1 MKKKIIAILSVCAL
15 GLTAFAFGAI
25 APVEVVATDNVVYVA
40 SNGSDSGDGS
50 SASPYATLNMAIAS
64 VEDGG
69 TVVLKDTVKLDG
81 WTAHGKKVTVTGGGL
96 DASGATEV
104 EINDSVIFTDTAWT
118 VDSGA
123 FVYANGYETTVG
135 AGVSWNNEIRIFGG
149 GKKGTTVAGTSLT
162 LLSGTYSHIYGGS
175 YQGTVTGDTN
185 LVVGGTVNNS
195 SAVDTAIKDH
205 AGKYYVFG
213 GGHSANVIGG
223 SANLTV
229 QDNAKAVYVFG
240 GTHGYVDLATAGSMN
255 GYVKQGTH
263 VKITGGTMMGVYGG
277 SQGWDVGGSANI
289 RIEGGA
295 MQQVFGANEGWPF
308 RTGNVDLRIVGGTV
322 SRRIYAGCYNADNG
336 SIFNLGLKTDYHV
349 ENGKINLEIGG
360 NASIPLNTSDSDR
373 GIYARSRCGADLED
387 CQLVFSSKAA
397 YDSYKDKLGA
407 SDWGAEALM
416 GSTTA
421 ADSCHYY
428 TYTGSGATITQ
439 ACAYHTDLQAKATAV
454 LDKDGCLYTGKAV
467 TPVSVDLDTAWE
479 YDKPTLSYTN
489 NVEIGRAN
497 YALAIGQVRV
507 ENGFVIV
514 QTPTFLG
521 ASVRLSTPCGLRFE
535 AMVPKA
541 LAETDAT
548 FGTLVIP
555 KEELG
560 GIELTVD
567 TAEVSNIPQTKWAT
581 GGKENGVQD
590 GYEYFNAV
598 LTEIPEKHY
607 DKVLVARSYVYANG
621 QYYYSQTIER
631 SVAQVAALRLQMG
644 DTHAAL
650 YDYVDKALTDS
661 TLSLTSAVELY
672 DGESCQLTLSGH
684 KGYAVIWSTDSD
696 LITVDKDG
704 KITAGNKEGTAIVTA
719 KVGSRTVQCEVTI
732 SYIWTGY
739 Y

>member
-1 MKKKIIAILSVCAL
+1 MKKKILSLLSICTL
-15 GLTAFAFGAI
+15 GLTAFAIGAI
-25 APVEVVATDNVVYVA
+25 SPVDVDATDNIVYVA
-40 SNGSDSGDGS
+40 SNGSDTGDGS
-50 SASPYATLNMAIAS
+50 SASPYATLDKALTA

-69 TVVLKDTVKLDG
+69 TIVLQDIVKVNE
-81 WTAHGKKVTVTGGGL
+81 WTAHGKSVTITGSGL
-96 DASGATEV
+96 DASGDKAV
-104 EINDSVIFTDTAWT
+104 EINDSVIFTNMHFV
-118 VDSGA
+118 VDSDA
-123 FVYANGYETTVG
+123 YVYANGYETTVG
-135 AGVSWNNEIRIFGG
+135 TGVSWSNEIRIFGG
-149 GKKGTTVAGTSLT
+149 GKEGTTVAGTSLT

-195 SAVDTAIKDH
+195 SAVDTAIKNH
-205 AGKYYVFG
+205 TGKYYVFG

-223 SANLTV
+223 RANLTV
-229 QDNAKAVYVFG
+229 QDSAKAVYVFG
-240 GTHGYVDLATAGSMN
+240 GTHGWVDLSASGSMN
-255 GYVKQGTH
+255 GYVKQGTN

-277 SQGWDVGGSANI
+277 SQGWDVGGNVNM
-289 RIEGGA
+289 RIEGGSI
-295 MQQVFGANEGWPF
+295 QQIFGANEGWPF

-387 CQLVFSSKAA
+387 CQLVFSSQSA
-397 YDSYKDKLGA
+397 YDAYKNKLGG
-407 SDWGAEALM
+407 SDWGARTLM
-416 GSTTA
+416 GSTSA
-421 ADSCHYY
+421 ADDYHYY
-428 TYTGSGATITQ
+428 TYEKSGDTITQ
-439 ACAYHTDLQAKATAV
+439 TCAYHTDLHAQASAV
-454 LDKDGCLYTGKAV
+454 LNKDGCLYTGKAV

-489 NVEIGRAN
+489 NVEIGKAK
-497 YALAIGQVRV
+497 YTLTAGQVCV
-507 ENGFVIV
+507 ESDFVIV
-514 QTPTFLG
+514 ATPTMLG

-535 AMVPKA
+535 SMVSSA
-541 LAETDAT
+541 LVDTGAT
-548 FGTLVIP
+548 FGTLMIP

-560 GIELTVD
+560 GAALTVN
-567 TAEVSNIPQTKWAT
+567 TAEVSNVPQTKWAT

-598 LTEIPEKHY
+598 LTEIPEEHY
-607 DKVLVARSYVYANG
+607 DKVIVARSYVYANG
-621 QYYYSQTIER
+621 QYYYSDTEER